1 MEEIIDLIRRFKNGD
16 GLAFEELCKRYKPL
30 IDKLSRSFAKS
41 FTDEDIYDDI
51 HQDAVIAFNRAALS
65 YDLSKTEINFSYYAK
80 RCISNQLITKYSR
93 KAKSKKRRKM
103 REEIDTV
110 QDSTLQEKVV
120 IQELKKEFLSLA
132 EDLLSNYEM
141 KVFRLYISGLR
152 AKEISA
158 RLGKSEK
165 SVNNAIFRMR
175 AKIRRKIKQDT

>member
-1 MEEIIDLIRRFKNGD
+1 VEAVAVQVLEVLTMEVHKFL
-16 GLAFEELCKRYKPL
+16 L
-30 IDKLSRSFAKS
+30 
-41 FTDEDIYDDI
+41 
-51 HQDAVIAFNRAALS
+51 Q
-65 YDLSKTEINFSYYAK
+65 
-80 RCISNQLITKYSR
+80 QLKVMHGTILVK
-93 KAKSKKRRKM
+93 
-103 REEIDTV
+103 
-110 QDSTLQEKVV
+110 KVV